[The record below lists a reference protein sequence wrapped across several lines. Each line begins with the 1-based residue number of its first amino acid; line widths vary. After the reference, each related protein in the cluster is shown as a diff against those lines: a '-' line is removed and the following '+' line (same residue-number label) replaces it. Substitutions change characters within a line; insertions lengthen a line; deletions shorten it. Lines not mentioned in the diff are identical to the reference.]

1 MKRTKPG
8 VRGPAC
14 TDPGQPAAD
23 GEALP
28 GMAGA
33 AEAPSPRPSP
43 GGGGRRWLL
52 LLLVPLAPLAT
63 EVARDAHLQS
73 PAPTPIVLDRGGAF
87 LTQAGHVADGRTEYG
102 YWTTPPPP
110 RVVAATLALEDR
122 RFWRHPGVDPAAI
135 LRAAWSRLHGGR
147 SGASTIAMQ
156 VARLQHPRPR
166 TLWAKLV
173 EAGTAVALTARY
185 GRGAVLAQYLRLAPY
200 GNGSHGIGHAARWYF
215 DKPAADLGWA
225 EAALLASVPQAPA
238 LANPS
243 RPAGL
248 ARAGRRAARALALL
262 QLGDDGAAARE
273 LASLRPLPAP
283 RRPTDAMQAALRL
296 ERLARSALADPA
308 DPRLHA
314 TLDLRT
320 QAAATRQLRSHLA
333 GWRAAGAQ
341 QGAVMVVRRDT
352 GEVLADAASA
362 GWDTR
367 PGGAV
372 DFGAAPRSPGST
384 LKPFLYALAL
394 DDGALSPSDVMAD
407 APEGAGGIAN
417 ADGDYLGPLLPR
429 QALANSRNVPAATLL
444 AHLGLEH
451 GFDMLRRAGLH
462 RDAGPAWRYGLG
474 LAIGALPTRLDW
486 LVRGYG
492 ALANDGVLRDL
503 VWLRGQPEGAPSRL
517 FTRDSARLVAAFL
530 SDPMARLP
538 SFPRYGPS
546 EYPFPVALKTGTS
559 QGYRDSWTVAWSSRY
574 IVGAWVG
581 RADAGPMAG
590 LSGARGAARLA
601 QAVLLGLHGAGRTDL
616 LAGALPV
623 PAGRSAAEL
632 CTGTG
637 QPGACGQHLTEWV
650 RPGAAAP
657 VPGAAADVAAPF
669 AAPARHMA
677 ITEPLPGA
685 HVWRN
690 PDAPPA
696 LQRLALRATVVPPVE
711 QVVWLV
717 DGEPAAVIP
726 PDQPFL
732 WRMQAGQHR
741 FQVRLPLQDAVS
753 RQVRVVVE

>member
-1 MKRTKPG
+1 
-8 VRGPAC
+8 
-14 TDPGQPAAD
+14 
-23 GEALP
+23 
-28 GMAGA
+28 MAPLGILA
-33 AEAPSPRPSP
+33 AEIAQDS
-43 GGGGRRWLL
+43 
-52 LLLVPLAPLAT
+52 
-63 EVARDAHLQS
+63 HLKS

-102 YWTTPPPP
+102 YWTTSPPP
-110 RVVAATLALEDR
+110 RIVAATLALEDR
-122 RFWRHPGVDPAAI
+122 RFWRHPGVDPAAV

-185 GRGAVLAQYLRLAPY
+185 GREAVLAQYLRLAPY

-215 DKPAADLGWA
+215 GKPAADLDWA

-238 LANPS
+238 LANP
-243 RPAGL
+243 RQPGGL

-262 QLGDDGAAARE
+262 QLDDGGQALRE
-273 LASLRPLPAP
+273 LAGLRPLPAP
-283 RRPTDAMQAALRL
+283 RRPADAMQAALRL
-296 ERLARSALADPA
+296 EQLAHGASADPA

-314 TLDLRT
+314 TLDLRV
-320 QAAATRQLRSHLA
+320 QAAVTRQLRSHLA
-333 GWRAAGAQ
+333 AWRAAGAQ

-372 DFGAAPRSPGST
+372 DFSAALRSPGST

-444 AHLGLEH
+444 AHLGLER

-462 RDAGPAWRYGLG
+462 RDAGPARRYGLG
-474 LAIGALPTRLDW
+474 LAVGALPTRLDW

-503 VWLRGQPEGAPSRL
+503 VWLRDQPEREPARL
-517 FTRDSARLVAAFL
+517 FSRDSARLVTAFL

-546 EYPFPVALKTGTS
+546 EYPFAAALKTGTS
-559 QGYRDSWTVAWSSRY
+559 QQYRDSWTVAWSSRY
-574 IVGAWVG
+574 VVGAWVG

-601 QAVLLGLHGAGRTDL
+601 QAVMLDLHGANRTDL
-616 LAGALPV
+616 LAGTFPS
-623 PAGRSAAEL
+623 PASRSAAEL
-632 CTGTG
+632 CTDTG
-637 QPGACGQHLTEWV
+637 QPGACSQHLTEWV
-650 RPGAAAP
+650 RPGADSPAE
-657 VPGAAADVAAPF
+657 
-669 AAPARHMA
+669 PARHLA
-677 ITEPLPGA
+677 ITDPQPDA

-690 PDAPPA
+690 PDAPA
-696 LQRLALRATVVPPVE
+696 GLQRLALHASVVPPVE
-711 QVVWLV
+711 QIVWLV
-717 DGEPAAVIP
+717 DGEPAAVAP

-732 WRMQAGQHR
+732 WTMRPGQHR
-741 FQVRLPLQDAVS
+741 FQVRLLLQQAAS